1 MMHVAMVGPPS
12 LNSDA
17 FIPELAFICLVLEC
31 SIIHDEVICNYVRHA
46 GALNAPTC

>member
-1 MMHVAMVGPPS
+1 MMHVAMMEPPS

-31 SIIHDEVICNYVRHA
+31 SIHEVICNYVRHA